1 MAEKAKK
8 TSQNPP
14 ADIFTVEELAAMEPF
29 AKFGAPIVR
38 AALAVYGRKHAT
50 IKEAAECIE
59 KFIKKEIKA

>member
-8 TSQNPP
+8 TSQNHPT
-14 ADIFTVEELAAMEPF
+14 DIFTAEELAAMEPF

-38 AALAVYGRKHAT
+38 TALAVYGRKQAT